1 MHLLHTVVLYIDSS
15 AVWRLD
21 HFTHCSCQPCF
32 HFSLTSKD
40 VAPFWQNLLVG
51 QKSCDEELHLNGLF
65 RQLIVLTLQCCCVP
79 CASRQTNQWLL
90 TVTHS
95 HTHLLPK
102 NCSFIYVCC
111 AMPVLN
117 LNSLLSNILNYW
129 KVLLWYIWCIF
140 HWLKLW
146 SLQNRC
152 WHWCLQVGHQEKL
165 GNAGVGWGSLEDL
178 ERKQMEEIWEL

>member
-1 MHLLHTVVLYIDSS
+1 MHAS
-15 AVWRLD
+15 
-21 HFTHCSCQPCF
+21 FTHSSIVHRLKCCMKAGPF
-32 HFSLTSKD
+32 HALLLSTLLSLFSYFKR

-65 RQLIVLTLQCCCVP
+65 CQLIVLTLQCCCVP

-95 HTHLLPK
+95 HTPLLPK
-102 NCSFIYVCC
+102 ICSFIYVCC

-129 KVLLWYIWCIF
+129 KVLLWYIWCTF

-152 WHWCLQVGHQEKL
+152 WHWCLQVGH
-165 GNAGVGWGSLEDL
+165 
-178 ERKQMEEIWEL
+178 